1 MRRVCVAAC
10 YRRRPSACACAR
22 RQRSAFA
29 SFVGKRSPHDEE
41 TTAQALRDEG
51 YVFLDEVAPD
61 KFRLTHML
69 TQESVELPQGTW
81 QLFFDEESGDAVVC
95 RGDGNDTGDVL
106 HPCDLFERNAYV
118 SDKSGEIFIQS
129 KLGTRTIIQAFDADA
144 SKFAEAKTT
153 LSINVGVVAHVELP
167 TYVFKLARPGNVRFY
182 WACIALYKHLNMRS
196 FSGIASKW
204 LHGSQPGWDRSLK
217 EITGRSQFV
226 LGSHKNLGEQRLSA
240 LPFRDRCLPT
250 TAVTTWA
257 FVVTYSV
264 GVLDASAW
272 WLTGQRRIEG
282 FPAIARRAGQPNLP
296 RRWFR
301 HHALLGRS
309 LGSTLATARRL
320 PCSQG
325 GMPRR

>member
-1 MRRVCVAAC
+1 MVAFEGGASSSTDGK
-10 YRRRPSACACAR
+10 PCAAPPPLGKPFCAGV
-22 RQRSAFA
+22 A
-29 SFVGKRSPHDEE
+29 HDEE

-118 SDKSGEIFIQS
+118 SDKNGEIFIQS

-144 SKFAEAKTT
+144 SKLAEAKTT

-182 WACIALYKHLNMRS
+182 WCIAL
-196 FSGIASKW
+196 
-204 LHGSQPGWDRSLK
+204 
-217 EITGRSQFV
+217 
-226 LGSHKNLGEQRLSA
+226 
-240 LPFRDRCLPT
+240 
-250 TAVTTWA
+250 
-257 FVVTYSV
+257 
-264 GVLDASAW
+264 
-272 WLTGQRRIEG
+272 
-282 FPAIARRAGQPNLP
+282 
-296 RRWFR
+296 
-301 HHALLGRS
+301 
-309 LGSTLATARRL
+309 
-320 PCSQG
+320 
-325 GMPRR
+325 